1 MKQHP
6 WFAAAIIGTLAL
18 GIGIN
23 TTVFTL
29 VNAVLFKPLPF
40 PGGDRLVMVH
50 EAPPNE
56 GQRRVGV
63 SYADLVDFRGA
74 TRSFERL
81 EAYSNFGA
89 NLSEQGNPPAR
100 YRGARV
106 TSGLFAA
113 LQTPPVLGR
122 ALGPQDEGPAAQS
135 VMLLGYGVW
144 KERYAGDPKV
154 IGRSVVVNE
163 KPAVIVGVM
172 PEGVKFPNNEDVWM
186 NVVLTEEWQ
195 KRENRAFDVVGMLRP
210 GVSRTEAAAEL
221 ATIAQRLEREYP
233 KSHQGY
239 GVTVKTFHEVMNGGP
254 IRLMFSLMMGAVGF
268 VLLIACANV
277 ANLLLGRALSRR
289 REISIRVAMGAGKAR
304 ILRQLLVESVTLSVL
319 GGLLGLVLARSA
331 VKAFALAVENVG
343 KPSWILFEMDY
354 TVFLYF
360 GAICVL
366 SGLLF
371 GLAPALQ
378 ASRVDL
384 NEALKEGAKSSGTRG
399 GGYLSGGL
407 VVVQFTLAVILLS
420 AAGLMIRSFLAAQDE
435 FAHMRGEEVLNA
447 ALNLPEKRYTTPE
460 ARYQFF
466 EKLQARLSELPGAM
480 AVGLTSDIP
489 SSSGWL
495 QRFEI
500 AGQEVPVHERRPEV
514 RMIRIAPGYLSV
526 LGVPVLQGRDFT
538 SEDGLPGKES
548 VIVTRKFAERFFPK
562 GKALGQQIRLFDG
575 EKKAQEWMTV
585 VGITPDQTQVNPGRQ
600 DDAPGAIVPYRWRTQ
615 TFMQVLIRTKGDAA
629 ALSSGVRHAVAE
641 LDPVLPLFELQTLEQ
656 SLERSRWHLRVF
668 GTLFLSFAVIALGL
682 AAVGIYAVLAH
693 ATAQRTRE
701 IGVRLALGANPGTI
715 VRMVLNRGLVQI
727 GLGMGL
733 GLTAAYYTSKLMAT
747 FLFKVT
753 ATDPVTFGIV
763 SVTLLGA
770 GLAACLIPAWRA
782 SRLDPVTAL
791 RHE

>member
-18 GIGIN
+18 GIGVN

-40 PGGDRLVMVH
+40 PGGDRLVLVH
-50 EAPPNE
+50 GLRLNQADE
-56 GQRRVGV
+56 RVGV
-63 SYADLVDFRGA
+63 PYPDLADFRGA

-81 EAYSNFGA
+81 EAFSNFGA

-100 YRGARV
+100 YRGARI

-122 ALGPQDEGPAAQS
+122 ALGPQDDGPAAQN

-154 IGRSVVVNE
+154 IGRQVLVNE
-163 KPAVIVGVM
+163 KPTVIVGVM
-172 PEGVKFPNNEDVWM
+172 PAGLKFPNNEDLWV
-186 NVVLTEEWQ
+186 NVVVTEEWT
-195 KRENRAFDVVGMLRP
+195 KRENRAFQLMGLLRP
-210 GVSRTEAAAEL
+210 GVSRDEARAEL
-221 ATIAQRLEREYP
+221 GAIAQRLAREYP
-233 KSHQGY
+233 KSHQGF
-239 GVTVKTFHEVMNGGP
+239 GASVQTFHEAMNGGP

-268 VLLIACANV
+268 VLLMACANV

-289 REISIRVAMGAGKAR
+289 REISIRVAMGAGKGR

-331 VKAFALAVENVG
+331 VRAFSLAVENVG

-354 TVFLYF
+354 VVFLYF

-366 SGLLF
+366 AGLLF

-378 ASRVDL
+378 AARVDL

-407 VVVQFTLAVILLS
+407 VVFQFTLAVVLLS

-435 FAHMRGEEVLNA
+435 FAGMRGEQVLGA
-447 ALNLPEKRYTTPE
+447 AVNLPGQRYETPE
-460 ARYQFF
+460 ARRQFF
-466 EKLQARLSELPGAM
+466 DRLQARASELPGASSV
-480 AVGLTSDIP
+480 ALTSDLP

-495 QRFEI
+495 QKFEI
-500 AGQEVPVHERRPEV
+500 AGQEVPVHERRPEA
-514 RMIRIAPGYLSV
+514 RSIRVGPGYLSL
-526 LGVPVLQGRDFT
+526 LGLPVLQGRDFT
-538 SEDGLPGKES
+538 PQDGLPGKETILVS
-548 VIVTRKFAERFFPK
+548 RKFADRFFPR
-562 GKALGQQIRLFDG
+562 GNALGQQIRFFDG
-575 EKKAQEWMTV
+575 DKKPQEWLTV
-585 VGITPDQTQVNPGRQ
+585 VGISPDQTQMNPGRR
-600 DDAPGAIVPYRWRTQ
+600 DDAPGVIVPYRWRTQ
-615 TFMQVLIRTKGDAA
+615 GFMQVMIRTQGDAT
-629 ALSSGVRHAVAE
+629 ALSSGLRHAVAE
-641 LDPVLPLFELQTLEQ
+641 IDATLPLFDLGTLEA

-668 GTLFLSFAVIALGL
+668 GTLFLSFAAIALGL

-733 GLTAAYYTSKLMAT
+733 GLTAAYYTSRLMGT

-753 ATDPVTFGIV
+753 ATDPVTFGTV

-782 SRLDPVTAL
+782 SRLDPVSAL